1 MDDNSDLIALTID
14 VVAAFVGQN
23 NMRPEDVPA
32 FIATTHAA
40 IAQLKSAEQ
49 GVSSTPAAEEYVPAV
64 SVRKS
69 LASKEHILSLIDG
82 KPYKTLRRHL
92 TKHGL
97 TPDQYRAR
105 YKLADSYPMVAEN
118 YSAHRRDLANKSGL
132 GRKIVPVNSGRATA
146 AVATQAPKEHQAQA
160 KPESAPLAAKRGRKA
175 NGNGAVK
182 PQAESA
188 VAAVRKGRATKQ
200 AAPAALAAAPAPAK
214 GRRKAKAEPQA
225 AAASQKSPKADP
237 KPKKRL
243 SLKLVPAANSSE
255 KPA

>member
-49 GVSSTPAAEEYVPAV
+49 GASSTQAAEEYVPAV

-132 GRKIVPVNSGRATA
+132 GRKIVPASSGRASTGA
-146 AVATQAPKEHQAQA
+146 AATQAPKEQPQA
-160 KPESAPLAAKRGRKA
+160 KPKSAAKTAKPRRA

-182 PQAESA
+182 PQESA
-188 VAAVRKGRATKQ
+188 VPAVKAMARTTKRAAT
-200 AAPAALAAAPAPAK
+200 AALAAVPAPAK

-225 AAASQKSPKADP
+225 AAEPQKSPKAAP

-243 SLKLVPAANSSE
+243 SLKLVPAANPSE
-255 KPA
+255 KSA